1 MSQLKSN
8 WRLLTNVACPLHN
21 NQQSKEHQQQPHA
34 PLPISKTGLKELLPP
49 MPSSFTRHGSPFQK
63 QDRALTL
70 NTVIRHQQRKHPGE
84 THHRRQ
90 NTRTK
95 QATEV
100 FYIREKERPCV
111 ACLRRQS
118 FGCSVVSFGR
128 SLWSFAFAL
137 IVRVRSCRCGG
148 WRWVVGRS
156 EPKEREFSLF

>member
-1 MSQLKSN
+1 MKQYDKKMSQLKSN
-8 WRLLTNVACPLHN
+8 WLLLTNVACPLHN

-70 NTVIRHQQRKHPGE
+70 NTVIRNQQRKHPGE

-100 FYIREKERPCV
+100 FYIREKEK
-111 ACLRRQS
+111 
-118 FGCSVVSFGR
+118 VSFGGLVLVWLVFDVSRSVVRSFRSVVRFGRSR
-128 SLWSFAFAL
+128 SL
-137 IVRVRSCRCGG
+137 
-148 WRWVVGRS
+148 
-156 EPKEREFSLF
+156 